1 MGKNVKR
8 ISWIHEQN
16 IYMPYHL
23 IAKCYK
29 NFDHIFGCSKDC
41 CDNFIDVFPKT
52 KDYVSVY
59 YNYLD
64 VDEIKKKSTEKIDDI
79 CLRKDNVFKIV
90 SVGRV
95 SEQKAFARVVDCAKI
110 LKDSG
115 YQFYWTVI
123 GDGEQLHELR
133 KKVDYLML
141 NEYVNFVG
149 YCTNPYPYIKQA
161 DLYVQT
167 SIAEGFC
174 TTISEAI
181 ILGKAVVTTDVSGAR
196 EQLEGNKG
204 GIITGQ
210 SVDGIAIAVKELI
223 DDRKKLMNMAEDNV
237 NKNMDFTREI
247 EKLYKC
253 LE

>member
-1 MGKNVKR
+1 
-8 ISWIHEQN
+8 
-16 IYMPYHL
+16 
-23 IAKCYK
+23 
-29 NFDHIFGCSKDC
+29 
-41 CDNFIDVFPKT
+41 
-52 KDYVSVY
+52 
-59 YNYLD
+59 
-64 VDEIKKKSTEKIDDI
+64 
-79 CLRKDNVFKIV
+79 
-90 SVGRV
+90 
-95 SEQKAFARVVDCAKI
+95 
-110 LKDSG
+110 
-115 YQFYWTVI
+115 
-123 GDGEQLHELR
+123 
-133 KKVDYLML
+133 
-141 NEYVNFVG
+141 
-149 YCTNPYPYIKQA
+149 
-161 DLYVQT
+161 VQT